1 MRGLLREHGCRI
13 RRWWINALVRYRG
26 SKENCVDYCPCKSL
40 ILSLNSIVSQR
51 RCFLAAIG
59 HTLTSLSESYPQLSE
74 SAQCSVFLT
83 VGQLACTSEATAND
97 KLGEVAEK
105 PESSRRNA
113 RCSICDGRRASAA
126 QITVSECVVA
136 TQLLLMYES
145 LLQLPQMQKRKRPT
159 VLAMIAL
166 KRLLTHTK
174 DSKCLDLTNSIHGQW
189 CIKALQ
195 NPARDI
201 RIAAGSV
208 SRRRAFMEV
217 F

>member
-1 MRGLLREHGCRI
+1 M
-13 RRWWINALVRYRG
+13 
-26 SKENCVDYCPCKSL
+26 
-40 ILSLNSIVSQR
+40 SQR
-51 RCFLAAIG
+51 RCFLTAIN

-83 VGQLACTSEATAND
+83 VSQLACTSEATVTD
-97 KLGEVAEK
+97 KLGEVAEI
-105 PESSRRNA
+105 PASSRGNA
-113 RCSICDGRRASAA
+113 RCSICDGWRATAS
-126 QITVSECVVA
+126 QSTITECVVA
-136 TQLLLMYES
+136 AQLLLIYES

-208 SRRRAFMEV
+208 GLRNAFTKV

>member
-1 MRGLLREHGCRI
+1 MRDLQREHGCRI
-13 RRWWINALVRYRG
+13 RRGRTSALVRCSGTRQ
-26 SKENCVDYCPCKSL
+26 NCVDCCLCKSH
-40 ILSLNSIVSQR
+40 IRSLNSIISQR
-51 RCFLAAIG
+51 RTFVAAIN
-59 HTLTSLSESYPQLSE
+59 HTLTILSESYPQLSE

-83 VGQLACTSEATAND
+83 IGRLACISEANATD
-97 KLGEVAEK
+97 KLTGLGEES
-105 PESSRRNA
+105 ESSRSNV
-113 RCSICDGRRASAA
+113 RCSICDGWRASAA
-126 QITVSECVVA
+126 LNTTSECVVA
-136 TQLLLMYES
+136 AQLLSIYNS

-174 DSKCLDLTNSIHGQW
+174 DPKSLDLTNSIHGQW
-189 CIKALQ
+189 CMKALQ

-208 SRRRAFMEV
+208 NLQRIRKV